1 MADQKPLPLLP
12 KRRTA
17 AVIRMPDGAPHWP
30 MLRTMDQQLYVK
42 PEEPGLMLSPQD
54 EKPSTALDAQPEEL
68 DLAIAMDRFHRLCD
82 FNVSSIHRSWAG
94 LRTLT
99 PDRCPAVGFSNA
111 DENFF
116 WLAGQGGAGIQTAPA
131 IGRMTADILIN
142 ASKVDARLDPC
153 RFGRAELADA

>member
-1 MADQKPLPLLP
+1 
-12 KRRTA
+12 
-17 AVIRMPDGAPHWP
+17 
-30 MLRTMDQQLYVK
+30 
-42 PEEPGLMLSPQD
+42 MLSPQD
-54 EKPSTALDAQPEEL
+54 EKPSTAMDAQPEEL
-68 DLAIAMDRFHRLCD
+68 DLAIAMDRFHKLCD

-99 PDRCPAVGFSNA
+99 PDRCPAVGFSNP